1 MIRLMTYLKRKP
13 GTTHDEFLAYWHNVH
28 GPLIRNS
35 SAAKYVRR
43 YEQHAVIWPPA
54 GSRQPEPEFDGVT
67 IQIFD
72 SVESFYAHMSE
83 PDFPAMQLD
92 IQQFLDPPALK
103 WVLTEEPTVVIDN
116 ATTAGS

>member
-54 GSRQPEPEFDGVT
+54 KSRQPEPEFDGVT